1 MTEEVFAL
9 LAQSCALEEDIKP
22 DSELKELS
30 LDSLSFVEFIVRA
43 EEAFGIEF
51 DDEDLDVGRWK
62 TVGACAEK
70 IEELCRRKEK

>member
-51 DDEDLDVGRWK
+51 DVGRWK
-62 TVGACAEK
+62 TAGACAEK

>member
-22 DSELKELS
+22 DPELKELS

-62 TVGACAEK
+62 TAGACAEK

>member
-1 MTEEVFAL
+1 MTEEVFSL
-9 LAQSCALEEDIKP
+9 LAQTCA
-22 DSELKELS
+22 

-43 EEAFGIEF
+43 EVAFGIEF

-62 TVGACAEK
+62 TAGACAEK